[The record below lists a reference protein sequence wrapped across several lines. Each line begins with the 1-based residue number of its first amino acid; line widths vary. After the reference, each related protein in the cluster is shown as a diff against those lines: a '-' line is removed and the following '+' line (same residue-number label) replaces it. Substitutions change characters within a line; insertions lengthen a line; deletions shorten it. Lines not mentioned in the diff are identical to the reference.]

1 MGVLPKVVTHNA
13 TLKAAALVGA
23 VFLWAIAPTD
33 RTQSESLTS
42 VPVRVQVAD
51 LNWALA
57 EQPFPSEVEVRFSGP
72 TRDLIRLAREGTSVR
87 IPIQAVA
94 ASDTSITLRRD
105 WVVID
110 GASGLVVEE
119 ILPSQIQLSFEPVVS
134 AALAVELR
142 TEGTLPEGFALAQP
156 LGVTPAVVRARGP
169 ARILDE
175 VDSIPTVVLDLREL
189 SASGVRN
196 VPIDTVGL
204 GGILLDPREV
214 SVGVRLDAAVDRIFP
229 TVPLVLTGPGAEEY
243 EVEVQ
248 TLSVTLRAA
257 EVRFQSAVLDSLRLV
272 IDTRDIGLLGIGESR
287 QVDLTVMGVPD
298 LIQAIPERTSVTVS
312 RPDLGGPAGLGDRGG
327 AAR

>member
-13 TLKAAALVGA
+13 SLKAAALVGA

-33 RTQSESLTS
+33 RTQSESLSS

-94 ASDTSITLRRD
+94 SSDTSITLRRD

-142 TEGTLPEGFALAQP
+142 TEGELPEGLAFAQP
-156 LGVTPAVVRARGP
+156 L
-169 ARILDE
+169 
-175 VDSIPTVVLDLREL
+175 
-189 SASGVRN
+189 
-196 VPIDTVGL
+196 
-204 GGILLDPREV
+204 
-214 SVGVRLDAAVDRIFP
+214 
-229 TVPLVLTGPGAEEY
+229 
-243 EVEVQ
+243 
-248 TLSVTLRAA
+248 
-257 EVRFQSAVLDSLRLV
+257 
-272 IDTRDIGLLGIGESR
+272 
-287 QVDLTVMGVPD
+287 
-298 LIQAIPERTSVTVS
+298 
-312 RPDLGGPAGLGDRGG
+312 AGLDQPH
-327 AAR
+327 